1 MIIRS
6 GSARGSSISTVVEA
20 HPVAEPVRR
29 STGSARS
36 PWNVALLGATLI
48 VFAALVWHR
57 RWMSDD
63 GLIVLRTVRQL
74 VAGHGPVFNVG
85 ERVEANTSTLW
96 TALLAVPGLVPGL
109 SLNWSAVVLGLV
121 LSVAG
126 VGFALDAARRV
137 FSGHR
142 RMVPFGALVVVALPP
157 FWDFGTSGLETGL
170 ILGWLGFTWWLLVR
184 RLEAARTGAT
194 GRAWPVAFV
203 LGLAPLV
210 RPDLALFGFLV
221 AVVLV
226 ILEAR
231 RGRRR
236 LVGLGVVAVAV
247 PLAYEV
253 FRAGFYGLLVPST
266 ALAKE
271 ASTARWRQ
279 GVIYLLDLVEPYLLW
294 VPLLVLLVGVLALL
308 GRRRSIGQQTSDG
321 LRLATA
327 AVVALPVVGS
337 ALLTLYV
344 TRVGGDFM
352 HGRMLLPALFC
363 LVLPVMAVPFT
374 RRTALPV
381 IGMGLWAVVCIVGL
395 RPAYDMLGPHSIA
408 NERLYY
414 ALLVGKPN
422 PVTDDDFVTHP
433 VAPEGVAAL
442 AGAPVPSLA
451 VAGPGPD
458 GLRWWLFPEPA
469 ADPRNTIVWLNL
481 GVTGELSPLST
492 AVLDGVGLA
501 NPLAA
506 HATGV
511 PDGRIGHDKDL
522 PLEWFMADAG
532 ITGDTGFVDP
542 GGVDAARSAL
552 ACPRTQELL
561 DSVRAP
567 LTGQRFWDNLTGAWH
582 RTSYRYPRDPHTAAA
597 CGAAD

>member
-1 MIIRS
+1 V
-6 GSARGSSISTVVEA
+6 T
-20 HPVAEPVRR
+20 
-29 STGSARS
+29 
-36 PWNVALLGATLI
+36 LL
-48 VFAALVWHR
+48 VFAALIWHR

-74 VAGHGPVFNVG
+74 VAGEGPVFNVG

-96 TALLAVPGLVPGL
+96 TALLAIPGLVPKL
-109 SLNWSAVVLGLV
+109 SLNWAAVVLGLL

-126 VGFALDAARRV
+126 VGFGLDAARRL
-137 FSGHR
+137 FTGR
-142 RMVPFGALVVVALPP
+142 RLMIPFGALVVVSLPP

-170 ILGWLGFTWWLLVR
+170 IVGWLGFTWWLLVG
-184 RLEAARTGAT
+184 RLVAARTGNA
-194 GRAWPVAFV
+194 GRAWPLALV

-210 RPDLALFGFLV
+210 RPDLALFGLLV
-221 AVVLV
+221 AVALVVLE
-226 ILEAR
+226 IR
-231 RGRRR
+231 RGWRR
-236 LVGLGVVAVAV
+236 LVGLGAVAV
-247 PLAYEV
+247 VVPLVYEV

-271 ASTARWRQ
+271 ASVARWQQ
-279 GVIYLLDLVEPYLLW
+279 GVYYLLDLIEPYRLW
-294 VPLLVLLVGVLALL
+294 IPLLMLLVGVLAVLS
-308 GRRRSIGQQTSDG
+308 GRRRAAPRAWGR
-321 LRLATA
+321 LRLATVVVL
-327 AVVALPVVGS
+327 AVPVLGS
-337 ALLTLYV
+337 ALLALYV

-374 RRTALPV
+374 RWTTLPAV
-381 IGMGLWAVVCIVGL
+381 GMAVWAIACVVGM
-395 RPAYDMLGPHSIA
+395 RPAYDTLGPNWIA

-414 ALLVGKPN
+414 VVLVGQPN
-422 PVTDDDFVTHP
+422 PVTSEDFLGHP

-442 AGAPVPSLA
+442 RDAPAPSLA

-458 GLRWWLFPEPA
+458 GLRWWLFPKPA
-469 ADPRNTIVWLNL
+469 DHPRDTIVWLNL
-481 GVTGELSPLST
+481 GVTGELAPLST
-492 AVLDGVGLA
+492 TVLDGVGLT
-501 NPLAA
+501 NPIAA

-522 PLEWFMADAG
+522 PPEWFMADAG

-542 GGVDAARSAL
+542 SGVAAARTAL

-567 LTGQRFWDNLTGAWH
+567 LTAQRFWDNLTGAWE
-582 RTSYRYPRDPHTAAA
+582 RTSYRYARDPRV
-597 CGAAD
+597 AADCLTAG